1 MHTAMINAFPDPYL
15 TTDQTYLETYP
26 GSLNPVHP
34 GEYGPAPERRFGT
47 FWEHIRA
54 HESQAKYAVASDQS
68 QRYTQRQL
76 DTTLDGL
83 FRSGYK
89 SDGIA
94 FQRMFFISWTGFM
107 GLAPNG
113 TLPNDEVVLLFGARV
128 PFAIRKSED
137 GCWNLLG
144 ECYVYGVM
152 FGEAMKGLEMEKVE
166 DIVLV

>member
-1 MHTAMINAFPDPYL
+1 
-15 TTDQTYLETYP
+15 
-26 GSLNPVHP
+26 
-34 GEYGPAPERRFGT
+34 
-47 FWEHIRA
+47 
-54 HESQAKYAVASDQS
+54 
-68 QRYTQRQL
+68 
-76 DTTLDGL
+76 
-83 FRSGYK
+83 
-89 SDGIA
+89 
-94 FQRMFFISWTGFM
+94 MFFISWTGFM